1 MWKGESAQESGVW
14 QPRKKRMKALVR
26 RCSCGHKLDDIISI
40 HDLNLELITHLL
52 TNACLQ
58 TVQIIFFA
66 VSTNRR

>member
-1 MWKGESAQESGVW
+1 MWKGESAQESG
-14 QPRKKRMKALVR
+14 MSAAEKAHKGLVR

-40 HDLNLELITHLL
+40 HILNLSFITHLL

-58 TVQIIFFA
+58 TVQIMFFA